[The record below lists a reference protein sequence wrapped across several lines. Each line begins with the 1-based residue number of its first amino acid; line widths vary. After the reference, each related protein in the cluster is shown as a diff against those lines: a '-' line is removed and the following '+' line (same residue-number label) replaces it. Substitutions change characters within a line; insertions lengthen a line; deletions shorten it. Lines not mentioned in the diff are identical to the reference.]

1 MFLLIVIGC
10 AIAAVI
16 FDAIFDAVFPE
27 PEPVRDP
34 EHDAKVEDYWRRKCA
49 RTNWLE
55 PLYPEEELPPRGALA
70 RAFLDRARAAR
81 HARKQAGAQ

>member
-1 MFLLIVIGC
+1 MFLLIVVGC
-10 AIAAVI
+10 LILVGL
-16 FDAIFDAVFPE
+16 FSGTE

-34 EHDAKVEDYWRRKCA
+34 EHDAKIEDYWRRKLA

>member
-1 MFLLIVIGC
+1 MFLYFLIGC
-10 AIAAVI
+10 AAVI
-16 FDAIFDAVFPE
+16 GILQAME

-49 RTNWLE
+49 RTNPLE

-81 HARKQAGAQ
+81 HARKQAGTQ

>member
-1 MFLLIVIGC
+1 MFLLFIIGC
-10 AIAAVI
+10 LIAAVI
-16 FDAIFDAVFPE
+16 FDAIFPE

-34 EHDAKVEDYWRRKCA
+34 EHDAKVEDYWRRKLA
-49 RTNWLE
+49 RTNPLE

>member
-1 MFLLIVIGC
+1 MFLYFLIGC
-10 AIAAVI
+10 AAVI
-16 FDAIFDAVFPE
+16 GILQAME

-55 PLYPEEELPPRGALA
+55 PLYPEELPPRGALA

>member
-1 MFLLIVIGC
+1 MFLLIVVGC
-10 AIAAVI
+10 LILVGL
-16 FDAIFDAVFPE
+16 FSGTE

-34 EHDAKVEDYWRRKCA
+34 EHDAKIEDYWRRKCA
-49 RTNWLE
+49 RTSPLE
-55 PLYPEEELPPRGALA
+55 PLYPEEELPSRGALA

>member
-1 MFLLIVIGC
+1 MFLLIVVGC
-10 AIAAVI
+10 LILVGL
-16 FDAIFDAVFPE
+16 FSGTE

-34 EHDAKVEDYWRRKCA
+34 EYAAKVEDYWRRKCA
-49 RTNWLE
+49 RTNPLE